1 MFLQTCNFGKN
12 GNCREKRFSR
22 LHDLDCTFCIF
33 LLPLQFRNHAPLL
46 LHPRPQ
52 HPETQICGSGLPL
65 AKLGEDSV
73 QVAIPRSVPA
83 LIHPTEESNKETKT
97 LIHPTEES
105 NKAAKGLK
113 QTWSTQKFCRPCEP
127 VFHCTMES
135 SFANPVIVIKHAAV
149 LPNTGR
155 TVKKRHFFYG
165 QPAQQESGNLATS
178 GLLDKPASLRTPG
191 TLTGMSSSF
200 LNPSLSL

>member
-1 MFLQTCNFGKN
+1 MCLQTCNLGKN
-12 GNCREKRFSR
+12 GNCGEKRFSR

-52 HPETQICGSGLPL
+52 HPICGSGLPL
-65 AKLGEDSV
+65 AKVGEDSV

-83 LIHPTEESNKETKT
+83 IIRTTEESNKETKT

-113 QTWSTQKFCRPCEP
+113 
-127 VFHCTMES
+127 
-135 SFANPVIVIKHAAV
+135 HAETNMVNSKV
-149 LPNTGR
+149 L
-155 TVKKRHFFYG
+155 
-165 QPAQQESGNLATS
+165 
-178 GLLDKPASLRTPG
+178 
-191 TLTGMSSSF
+191 
-200 LNPSLSL
+200 